1 MEVEAYAQS
10 GTWMFNVSTR
20 YVHHVACMAVVM
32 YSPRVQMLLGVSKR
46 EIEMMKANTE
56 EVGGW
61 YVDGERET
69 HASTL
74 WSLDGRAIR

>member
-1 MEVEAYAQS
+1 
-10 GTWMFNVSTR
+10 
-20 YVHHVACMAVVM
+20 MAVVM
-32 YSPRVQMLLGVSKR
+32 YSPRIQILLGVPKR

-74 WSLDGRAIR
+74 WSLDGRAI